1 MVLPTLKEILKKAV
15 RVLNKTIKLSELH
28 LSNFKGVKSFTLETG
43 GESAKV
49 YGDNATGKTTLF
61 DAFTWLLFDKD
72 SQNKKDFE
80 IKTLSKD
87 NKAVSGIDHEVSA
100 VLLIDGKSV
109 ELKKVYSEKW
119 TKKRGSAKQVFSG
132 HTTDYYVNDV
142 PVKKKEFVEKVND
155 IISEDI
161 FKLITSP
168 SYFNEQMKWQ
178 DRLTVL
184 MEIGGAVTDEDVIK
198 KNSSLSALPSIL
210 DERSL
215 DEQKRILAEKRKK
228 ITKLLEQFPVRI
240 DEINRSIEDVT
251 ALKQEQLKKDL
262 KALQTSIDHLE
273 KEARSIRADAGAD
286 RKKRMLQLEGDLQQI
301 MNEYDSKRFQVVNE
315 KKEAYYLA
323 KNSLTQTQNDL
334 INLISKKEHLT
345 SFLSQIDKERLVLR
359 EEWSKKYEESFED
372 HQTDCPTCG
381 QALPEEKIQAAIEK
395 FNLQKS
401 ASLERIADKG
411 KQLGIEYDNK
421 QNELYEVDEQI
432 QKLNLEERFKASNLE
447 KLKENME
454 QAEAS
459 IAPLSDNPIYLDKIE
474 EIEKINN
481 EIQSDEQETSGT
493 VQAINEQ
500 IKEKQQEMT
509 LIRNDLSRIDQAQ
522 KALNRIEE
530 LKDEERKMADEY
542 NEVEQ
547 QSFLIE
553 EFIRTKMNLMEE
565 RINSKFKY
573 ARFKLFEEQ
582 VNGGLT
588 ETCETLYEGVPYSK
602 GLNNAAR
609 INVGLDIIN
618 TLNEHYG
625 ISAPIFVDN
634 SEAVTDLIDV
644 NAQVISLIVSKQD
657 KQLRVET
664 DDNLLAVDCEVIA

>member
-1 MVLPTLKEILKKAV
+1 MTKNIRLA
-15 RVLNKTIKLSELH
+15 ELH

-43 GESAKV
+43 GASAKV

-61 DAFTWLLFDKD
+61 DAFMWLLFDKD

-80 IKTLSKD
+80 IKKLSKD
-87 NKAVSGIDHEVSA
+87 NKAVSGLDHEVSA
-100 VLLIDGKSV
+100 VLQIDGKSV

-142 PVKKKEFVEKVND
+142 PVKKKEFAEKVND

-178 DRLTVL
+178 ERLDVL
-184 MEIGGAVTDEDVIK
+184 MEIGGAVTDEDVIS
-198 KNSSLSALPSIL
+198 KNNSLSKLQSIL
-210 DERSL
+210 DGKSL
-215 DEQKRILAEKRKK
+215 DEQKRILTEKRKK
-228 ITKLLEQFPVRI
+228 IIKNLEQFPVRI
-240 DEINRSIEDVT
+240 DEINRSIDDVSD
-251 ALKQEQLKKDL
+251 LDHEQLKEEL
-262 KALQTSIDHLE
+262 KALESSLMALE
-273 KEARSIRADAGAD
+273 EKVRSIKADAGAD
-286 RKKRMLQLEGDLQQI
+286 GKKRMLQLEGELQQI
-301 MNEYDSKRFQVVNE
+301 MNEYDSERFKVVNE

-323 KNSLTQTQNDL
+323 KNSLTQTKNDL
-334 INLISKKEHLT
+334 IHLITKKEHLT
-345 SFLSQIDKERLVLR
+345 SFLSQIDKERLELR

-401 ASLERIADKG
+401 DSLERIVDKG
-411 KQLGIEYDNK
+411 KQLGIEYENK

-432 QKLNLEERFKASNLE
+432 QKWNLEEKFKASAVE
-447 KLKENME
+447 KLKEDME

-459 IAPLSDNPIYLDKIE
+459 IAPLSDNSLYLAKIE
-474 EIEKINN
+474 ELEKINN
-481 EIQSDEQETSGT
+481 EVQSDEQETSGT

-522 KALNRIEE
+522 KALDRIEE
-530 LKDEERKMADEY
+530 LKEEERKMADDY

-565 RINSKFKY
+565 RINSKFKF
-573 ARFKLFEEQ
+573 ASFKLFEEQ
-582 VNGGLT
+582 VNGSLT

-634 SEAVTDLIDV
+634 SEAVTELIETDS
-644 NAQVISLIVSKQD
+644 QLISLVVSKKD
-657 KQLRVET
+657 KQLRVVNQ
-664 DDNLLAVDCEVIA
+664 DDVTGGYR

>member
-1 MVLPTLKEILKKAV
+1 M
-15 RVLNKTIKLSELH
+15 NKNIRLAELH

-87 NKAVSGIDHEVSA
+87 NKAVSGVEHEVSA

-142 PVKKKEFVEKVND
+142 PVKKKEFTEKVND

-178 DRLTVL
+178 DRLNVL
-184 MEIGGAVTDEDVIK
+184 MEIGGAVTDEDVIS
-198 KNSSLSALPSIL
+198 KNNSLSKLQSIL
-210 DERSL
+210 DGKSL

-228 ITKLLEQFPVRI
+228 ITKLLEQYPVRI
-240 DEINRSIEDVT
+240 DEINRSIDDVSD
-251 ALKQEQLKKDL
+251 LNHEQLKEEL
-262 KALQTSIDHLE
+262 KALESSLMALE
-273 KEARSIRADAGAD
+273 DKVRSIRSDAGAD

-315 KKEAYYLA
+315 KKEAYYKA
-323 KNSLTQTQNDL
+323 KNDLSQIQNDL
-334 INLISKKEHLT
+334 SNLITKKEHLT
-345 SFLSQIDKERLVLR
+345 SFLSQIDKERFELR

-381 QALPEEKIQAAIEK
+381 QSLPEEKIQAAIEK

-401 ASLERIADKG
+401 AFLERIADKG

-421 QNELYEVDEQI
+421 QNELYEVDEQL
-432 QKLNLEERFKASNLE
+432 QKLNLEEKFKASNLE

-459 IAPLSDNPIYLDKIE
+459 IAPLSDNPMYLDKVEELE
-474 EIEKINN
+474 EINK

-530 LKDEERKMADEY
+530 LKEEERKMADDY
-542 NEVEQ
+542 NEIEKE
-547 QSFLIE
+547 SYLIE

-634 SEAVTDLIDV
+634 SEAVTCLIDV
-644 NAQVISLIVSKQD
+644 NAQVISLIVSDKD

-664 DDNLLAVDCEVIA
+664 DDNLLTVDCEVIA

>member
-1 MVLPTLKEILKKAV
+1 MTKNIRLA
-15 RVLNKTIKLSELH
+15 ELH

-61 DAFTWLLFDKD
+61 DAFMWLLFDKD

-87 NKAVSGIDHEVSA
+87 NKAVSGVDHEVSA

-132 HTTDYYVNDV
+132 HTTNYHVNGV
-142 PVKKKEFVEKVND
+142 PVKKKEFAEKVNE

-178 DRLTVL
+178 DRLAVL

-198 KNSSLSALPSIL
+198 QDSSLSKLQSIL

-215 DEQKRILAEKRKK
+215 DEQKSILAEKRKK
-228 ITKLLEQFPVRI
+228 ITKLMEQYPVRI
-240 DEINRSIEDVT
+240 DEINRSIDDVSD
-251 ALKQEQLKKDL
+251 LDHEQLKEEL
-262 KALQTSIDHLE
+262 KALESSLMALE
-273 KEARSIRADAGAD
+273 DNVRSIKADEGAD
-286 RKKRMLQLEGDLQQI
+286 RKKRVLQLEGDLQQI
-301 MNEYDSKRFQVVNE
+301 MNEYDSERFQVVNE
-315 KKEAYYLA
+315 KKEAYYKA
-323 KNSLTQTQNDL
+323 KNDLSQIQNDL
-334 INLISKKEHLT
+334 SNLITKKEHLT
-345 SFLSQIDKERLVLR
+345 PFLSQIDKERFELR
-359 EEWSKKYEESFED
+359 EEWSKKYEESFDD
-372 HQTDCPTCG
+372 HQKDCPTCG

-401 ASLERIADKG
+401 ESLERIVDKG

-432 QKLNLEERFKASNLE
+432 QKLNLEEKFKASNLE

-454 QAEAS
+454 QAETS
-459 IAPLSDNPIYLDKIE
+459 IAPLSDNPMYLAKVE
-474 EIEKINN
+474 ELEKINN
-481 EIQSDEQETSGT
+481 EIQSGEQETSGT

-500 IKEKQQEMT
+500 IKGKQQEMT

-522 KALNRIEE
+522 KALNRVEE

-634 SEAVTDLIDV
+634 AEAVTEL
-644 NAQVISLIVSKQD
+644 
-657 KQLRVET
+657 
-664 DDNLLAVDCEVIA
+664 

>member
-1 MVLPTLKEILKKAV
+1 MTKNIRLA
-15 RVLNKTIKLSELH
+15 ELH

-87 NKAVSGIDHEVSA
+87 NKAVSGVEHEVSA
-100 VLLIDGKSV
+100 VLLIDGKAV

-132 HTTDYYVNDV
+132 HTTDYHVNGV

-178 DRLTVL
+178 DRLNVL
-184 MEIGGAVTDEDVIK
+184 MEIGGAVTDDDVIK
-198 KNSSLSALPSIL
+198 KNSSLSKLHSIL
-210 DERSL
+210 EERSL
-215 DEQKRILAEKRKK
+215 DEQKSILAEKRKK
-228 ITKLLEQFPVRI
+228 INKLLEQYPVRI

-251 ALKQEQLKKDL
+251 TLNQEQLKEDL
-262 KALQTSIDHLE
+262 KALQASIDDLE
-273 KEARSIRADAGAD
+273 KEARCIRADAGAD
-286 RKKRMLQLEGDLQQI
+286 RKKRMLQLEGELQQI
-301 MNEYDSKRFQVVNE
+301 KNDHDSERFQIVNE

-334 INLISKKEHLT
+334 INLIAKKEHLT
-345 SFLSQIDKERLVLR
+345 SFLSQIDKERLELR

-401 ASLERIADKG
+401 DSLERIADKG
-411 KQLGIEYDNK
+411 KQLGIEYDKK

-432 QKLNLEERFKASNLE
+432 QKLNLEEKFKASNLE
-447 KLKENME
+447 KLKEDME
-454 QAEAS
+454 KAEAS
-459 IAPLSDNPIYLDKIE
+459 IAPLSNNPTYIEKVE
-474 EIEKINN
+474 EIEKIKN
-481 EIQSDEQETSGT
+481 EIQSDEQETIGT

-522 KALNRIEE
+522 KALNRIDE
-530 LKDEERKMADEY
+530 LKEEERKMADEY
-542 NEVEQ
+542 NDVEQ

-565 RINSKFKY
+565 RINSKFKF

-634 SEAVTDLIDV
+634 SEAVTNLIDV
-644 NAQVISLIVSKQD
+644 NAQVISLIVSEKD
-657 KQLRVET
+657 KQLRVKT
-664 DDNLLAVDCEVIA
+664 DDNLLTVDCEVIA

>member
-1 MVLPTLKEILKKAV
+1 MTKNIRLA
-15 RVLNKTIKLSELH
+15 ELH

-87 NKAVSGIDHEVSA
+87 NKAVSGVEHEVSA

-142 PVKKKEFVEKVND
+142 PVKKKEFTEKVND

-178 DRLTVL
+178 DRLNVL
-184 MEIGGAVTDEDVIK
+184 MEIGGAVTDEDVIS
-198 KNSSLSALPSIL
+198 KNNSLSKLQSIL
-210 DERSL
+210 DGKSL

-228 ITKLLEQFPVRI
+228 ITKLLEQYPVRI
-240 DEINRSIEDVT
+240 DEINRSIDDVSD
-251 ALKQEQLKKDL
+251 LNHEQLKEEL
-262 KALQTSIDHLE
+262 KALESSLMALE
-273 KEARSIRADAGAD
+273 DKVRSIRSDAGAD

-315 KKEAYYLA
+315 KKEAYYKA
-323 KNSLTQTQNDL
+323 KNDLSQIQNDL
-334 INLISKKEHLT
+334 SNLITKKEHLT
-345 SFLSQIDKERLVLR
+345 SFLSQIDKERFELR

-381 QALPEEKIQAAIEK
+381 QSLPEEKIQAAIEK

-401 ASLERIADKG
+401 AFLERIADKG

-421 QNELYEVDEQI
+421 QNELYEVDEQL
-432 QKLNLEERFKASNLE
+432 QKLNLEEKFKASNLE

-459 IAPLSDNPIYLDKIE
+459 IAPLSDNPMYLDKVE
-474 EIEKINN
+474 ELEKINK

-530 LKDEERKMADEY
+530 LKEEERKMADDY
-542 NEVEQ
+542 NEIEKE
-547 QSFLIE
+547 SYLIE

-565 RINSKFKY
+565 RINSKFKF

-634 SEAVTDLIDV
+634 SEAVTNLIPV

-657 KQLRVET
+657 KELRVET
-664 DDNLLAVDCEVIA
+664 DDNLLTVDCEVIA

>member
-1 MVLPTLKEILKKAV
+1 MTKNI
-15 RVLNKTIKLSELH
+15 RLSELH

-61 DAFTWLLFDKD
+61 DAFMWLLFDKD

-87 NKAVSGIDHEVSA
+87 NKAVSGVDHEVSA
-100 VLLIDGKSV
+100 VLLIDGKPI

-178 DRLTVL
+178 DRLNVL
-184 MEIGGAVTDEDVIK
+184 MEIGGAVTDDDVIK
-198 KNSSLSALPSIL
+198 QASSLSKLQSIL

-228 ITKLLEQFPVRI
+228 ITKLLEQYPVRI
-240 DEINRSIEDVT
+240 DEINRSIEDVST
-251 ALKQEQLKKDL
+251 LNQEQLKEDL
-262 KALQTSIDHLE
+262 KALQASIDDLE
-273 KEARSIRADAGAD
+273 KEASSIRADAGAD

-334 INLISKKEHLT
+334 INLITKKEHLT
-345 SFLSQIDKERLVLR
+345 SFLSQIDKERLELR

-432 QKLNLEERFKASNLE
+432 QKLNLEEKFKASNLE

-459 IAPLSDNPIYLDKIE
+459 IAPLSNNPIYLAKIE
-474 EIEKINN
+474 EIEEINK

-530 LKDEERKMADEY
+530 LKEEERKMADDY
-542 NEVEQ
+542 NEIEKE
-547 QSFLIE
+547 SYLIE

-565 RINSKFKY
+565 RINSKFKF

-634 SEAVTDLIDV
+634 SEAVTDLIEV
-644 NAQVISLIVSKQD
+644 NAQVISLIVSKPD

-664 DDNLLAVDCEVIA
+664 DDNLLTVDCEVIA

>member
-1 MVLPTLKEILKKAV
+1 MTKNIRLA
-15 RVLNKTIKLSELH
+15 ELH
-28 LSNFKGVKSFTLETG
+28 LSNFKGVKSFPLETG

-132 HTTDYYVNDV
+132 HTTNYHVNGV
-142 PVKKKEFVEKVND
+142 PVKKKEFAEKVNE

-178 DRLTVL
+178 DRLAVL
-184 MEIGGAVTDEDVIK
+184 MEIGGAVTDDDVIK
-198 KNSSLSALPSIL
+198 QDSSLSKLQSIL
-210 DERSL
+210 GERSL
-215 DEQKRILAEKRKK
+215 DEQKSILAEKRKK

-251 ALKQEQLKKDL
+251 DIDQEQLKKEDL
-262 KALQTSIDHLE
+262 KALQASIDDLE
-273 KEARSIRADAGAD
+273 KEAHSIRVDAGAD

-301 MNEYDSKRFQVVNE
+301 KNDHDTERFQVVNE
-315 KKEAYYLA
+315 KKEAYYKA
-323 KNSLTQTQNDL
+323 KNSLSQ
-334 INLISKKEHLT
+334 IKHNLDSLKTKKDHLT
-345 SFLSQIDKERLVLR
+345 SFLSQTDKERVELR

-372 HQTDCPTCG
+372 HQTACPTCG
-381 QALPEEKIQAAIEK
+381 QPLPEEKIQIAIEK

-401 ASLERIADKG
+401 VSLERIVDKG

-421 QNELYEVDEQI
+421 QNELYEVDEKI
-432 QKLNLEERFKASNLE
+432 QLLILEEKFTTAAVE
-447 KLKENME
+447 KLKEDME

-459 IAPLSDNPIYLDKIE
+459 IAPLSDNPLYISKIE

-481 EIQSDEQETSGT
+481 EIQSDEQETSGS

-530 LKDEERKMADEY
+530 LKEEERKMADDY

-553 EFIRTKMNLMEE
+553 EFIRTKMSLMEE

-634 SEAVTDLIDV
+634 SEAVTNLIDV

-657 KQLRVET
+657 KQLRVVNQ
-664 DDNLLAVDCEVIA
+664 DDVTGGYR

>member
-1 MVLPTLKEILKKAV
+1 MTKNIRLA
-15 RVLNKTIKLSELH
+15 ELH

-61 DAFTWLLFDKD
+61 DAFMWLLFDKD

-87 NKAVSGIDHEVSA
+87 NKAVSGVDHEVSA

-132 HTTDYYVNDV
+132 HTTNYHVNGV
-142 PVKKKEFVEKVND
+142 PVKKKEFAEKVNE

-178 DRLTVL
+178 DRLAVL

-198 KNSSLSALPSIL
+198 QDSSLSKLQSIL

-215 DEQKRILAEKRKK
+215 DEQKSILAEKRKK
-228 ITKLLEQFPVRI
+228 ITKLMEQYPVRI
-240 DEINRSIEDVT
+240 DEINRSIDDVSD
-251 ALKQEQLKKDL
+251 LDHEQLKEEL
-262 KALQTSIDHLE
+262 KALESSLMALE
-273 KEARSIRADAGAD
+273 DNVRSIKADEGAD
-286 RKKRMLQLEGDLQQI
+286 RKKRVLQLEGDLQQI
-301 MNEYDSKRFQVVNE
+301 MNEYDSERFQVVNE
-315 KKEAYYLA
+315 KKEAYCKA
-323 KNSLTQTQNDL
+323 KKDLSQIQNDL
-334 INLISKKEHLT
+334 SNLITKKEHLT
-345 SFLSQIDKERLVLR
+345 PFLSQIDKERFELR
-359 EEWSKKYEESFED
+359 EEWSKKYEESFDD
-372 HQTDCPTCG
+372 HQKDCPTCG

-401 ASLERIADKG
+401 ESLERIVDKG

-432 QKLNLEERFKASNLE
+432 QKLNLEEKFKASNLE

-454 QAEAS
+454 QAETS
-459 IAPLSDNPIYLDKIE
+459 IAPLSDNPIYLAKVE
-474 EIEKINN
+474 EHEKINN
-481 EIQSDEQETSGT
+481 EIQSGEQETSGT

-500 IKEKQQEMT
+500 IKGKQQEMT

-522 KALNRIEE
+522 KALNRVEE

-634 SEAVTDLIDV
+634 AEAVTELIETDS
-644 NAQVISLIVSKQD
+644 QLISLVVSKKD
-657 KQLRVET
+657 KQLRVVNQ
-664 DDNLLAVDCEVIA
+664 DDVTGGYR

>member
-1 MVLPTLKEILKKAV
+1 MTK
-15 RVLNKTIKLSELH
+15 NIKLAELH
-28 LSNFKGVKSFTLETG
+28 LSNFKGVKSFILETG
-43 GESAKV
+43 GESARV

-61 DAFTWLLFDKD
+61 DGFMWLLFDKD

-87 NKAVSGIDHEVSA
+87 NKAVSGVDHEVSA
-100 VLLIDGKSV
+100 VLLIDGNSV

-132 HTTDYYVNDV
+132 HTTDYYVNGV
-142 PVKKKEFVEKVND
+142 PVKKKEFTEKVND

-178 DRLTVL
+178 DRLNVL
-184 MEIGGAVTDEDVIK
+184 MEIGGAVTDEDVISE
-198 KNSSLSALPSIL
+198 NNSLSKLQSIL
-210 DERSL
+210 DGKSL
-215 DEQKRILAEKRKK
+215 DEQKRILTEKRKK
-228 ITKLLEQFPVRI
+228 ITKNLEQYPVRI
-240 DEINRSIEDVT
+240 DEINRSIDDVSD
-251 ALKQEQLKKDL
+251 LDHEQLKEEL
-262 KALQTSIDHLE
+262 KALESSLMALE
-273 KEARSIRADAGAD
+273 EKVRSIKADEGAD
-286 RKKRMLQLEGDLQQI
+286 RKKRMLQLEGELQQI
-301 MNEYDSKRFQVVNE
+301 KNEHDSQRFEVINK
-315 KKEAYYLA
+315 KKEAYYLE

-334 INLISKKEHLT
+334 INLITKKKHLT
-345 SFLSQIDKERLVLR
+345 SFLSQIDKERLELR
-359 EEWSKKYEESFED
+359 EEWSKKYEESFKD

-401 ASLERIADKG
+401 EALERIVDKG
-411 KQLGIEYDNK
+411 KKIGIEYENK
-421 QNELYEVDEQI
+421 ANELYEVDEQI
-432 QKLNLEERFKASNLE
+432 QKLNLEEKFKASVVE
-447 KLKENME
+447 KLKEDME

-459 IAPLSDNPIYLDKIE
+459 IAPLSENPLYLAKIE
-474 EIEKINN
+474 ELEKINN
-481 EIQSDEQETSGT
+481 EIQSDEQETSGA
-493 VQAINEQ
+493 VQTINEQ
-500 IKEKQQEMT
+500 IKEKKQEMK
-509 LIRNDLSRIDQAQ
+509 LVLNDLLCIDKAKQAL
-522 KALNRIEE
+522 KRIEE
-530 LKDEERKMADEY
+530 LKDEERKMADDY

-547 QSFLIE
+547 ESFLIE

-634 SEAVTDLIDV
+634 SEAVTNLIDV
-644 NAQVISLIVSKQD
+644 NAQVISLIVSRQD
-657 KQLRVET
+657 KELRVITNEEDT
-664 DDNLLAVDCEVIA
+664 NE

>member
-1 MVLPTLKEILKKAV
+1 MTKNIRLA
-15 RVLNKTIKLSELH
+15 ELH

-61 DAFTWLLFDKD
+61 DAFMWLLFDKD

-142 PVKKKEFVEKVND
+142 PVKKKEFAEKVNE

-178 DRLTVL
+178 DRLGVL
-184 MEIGGAVTDEDVIK
+184 MEIGGAVTDEDVIS
-198 KNSSLSALPSIL
+198 KNKSLSKLQSIL
-210 DERSL
+210 DEKSI

-251 ALKQEQLKKDL
+251 ALDQEQLKEDL
-262 KALQTSIDHLE
+262 KAIQASIDDME
-273 KEARSIRADAGAD
+273 KEARSIKADAGAD
-286 RKKRMLQLEGDLQQI
+286 RKKRMLQLEGELQQI
-301 MNEYDSKRFQVVNE
+301 KNEHDSQRFEVINK
-315 KKEAYYLA
+315 KKEAYYKA
-323 KNSLTQTQNDL
+323 KNDLSQIQNDL
-334 INLISKKEHLT
+334 SNLIMNKDHLT
-345 SFLSQIDKERLVLR
+345 SFLSQTDKERVELR

-401 ASLERIADKG
+401 DSLERIVDKG
-411 KQLGIEYDNK
+411 KQLGLEYDKK

-432 QKLNLEERFKASNLE
+432 QKLNLEEKFKASNLK

-459 IAPLSDNPIYLDKIE
+459 ITPLSDNPMYMAKVE
-474 EIEKINN
+474 EFEKINN

-530 LKDEERKMADEY
+530 LKEEERKMADEY

-565 RINSKFKY
+565 RINNAFKF

-634 SEAVTDLIDV
+634 SEAVTCLIDV
-644 NAQVISLIVSKQD
+644 NAQVISLIVSDKD
-657 KQLRVET
+657 KQLRVEP
-664 DDNLLAVDCEVIA
+664 DDNLPTVDCEVIA

>member
-1 MVLPTLKEILKKAV
+1 MTKNIRLA
-15 RVLNKTIKLSELH
+15 ELH

-142 PVKKKEFVEKVND
+142 PVKKKEFTEKVND

-178 DRLTVL
+178 DRLNVL
-184 MEIGGAVTDEDVIK
+184 MEIGGAVTDEDVIS
-198 KNSSLSALPSIL
+198 KNNSLSKLQSIL
-210 DERSL
+210 DGKSL

-228 ITKLLEQFPVRI
+228 INKLLEQYPVRI

-251 ALKQEQLKKDL
+251 ALNQEQLKEDL
-262 KALQTSIDHLE
+262 KAIQASIDDME
-273 KEARSIRADAGAD
+273 KEARSIKADAGAD
-286 RKKRMLQLEGDLQQI
+286 RNKRILQLEGDLQQI
-301 MNEYDSKRFQVVNE
+301 KNDHDTERFQIVNE
-315 KKEAYYLA
+315 KKEAFYQA
-323 KNSLTQTQNDL
+323 KNSLSQIKHQLDSLKT
-334 INLISKKEHLT
+334 KKDHLT
-345 SFLSQIDKERLVLR
+345 SFLSQTDKERVELR
-359 EEWSKKYEESFED
+359 EEWSKKNEETFED
-372 HQTDCPTCG
+372 HLTDCPTCG
-381 QALPEEKIQAAIEK
+381 QALPEGQIQAAIEK

-401 ASLERIADKG
+401 ESLERIVDKG

-421 QNELYEVDEQI
+421 QNELYEVDEKI
-432 QKLNLEERFKASNLE
+432 QLLILEEKFTTAAVE
-447 KLKENME
+447 KLKEDME

-459 IAPLSDNPIYLDKIE
+459 IAPITNNPTYQAKIE
-474 EIEKINN
+474 EIERIKS
-481 EIQSDEQETSGT
+481 EIQSDEQETSGA
-493 VQAINEQ
+493 VQSINEQ

-530 LKDEERKMADEY
+530 LKDEERKMADDY

-634 SEAVTDLIDV
+634 SEAVTCLIDV
-644 NAQVISLIVSKQD
+644 NAQVISLIVSDKD

-664 DDNLLAVDCEVIA
+664 DDNLLTVDCEVIA

>member
-1 MVLPTLKEILKKAV
+1 MTKNIRLA
-15 RVLNKTIKLSELH
+15 ELH

-49 YGDNATGKTTLF
+49 YGGNATGKTTLF
-61 DAFTWLLFDKD
+61 DAFMWLLFDKD

-87 NKAVSGIDHEVSA
+87 NKAVSGVDHEVSA
-100 VLLIDGKSV
+100 ALLINGKSV

-132 HTTDYYVNDV
+132 HTTDYYVNGV
-142 PVKKKEFVEKVND
+142 PVKKKEFTEKVND

-178 DRLTVL
+178 DRLNVL
-184 MEIGGAVTDEDVIK
+184 MEIGGAVTDEDVISE
-198 KNSSLSALPSIL
+198 NNSLSKLQSIL

-215 DEQKRILAEKRKK
+215 DEQKSILAEKRKK
-228 ITKLLEQFPVRI
+228 ITKLLEQYPVRI
-240 DEINRSIEDVT
+240 DEINRSIDDVT
-251 ALKQEQLKKDL
+251 DIDQEQLKKEDL
-262 KALQTSIDHLE
+262 KALQASIDDLE
-273 KEARSIRADAGAD
+273 KEAHSIRVDAGAD

-301 MNEYDSKRFQVVNE
+301 KNDHDTERFQVVNE
-315 KKEAYYLA
+315 KKEAYYKA
-323 KNSLTQTQNDL
+323 KNSLSQ
-334 INLISKKEHLT
+334 IKHNLDSLKTKKDHLT
-345 SFLSQIDKERLVLR
+345 SFLSQTDKERVELR

-372 HQTDCPTCG
+372 HQTACPTCG
-381 QALPEEKIQAAIEK
+381 QPLPEEKIQTAIEK

-401 ASLERIADKG
+401 VSLERIVDKG

-421 QNELYEVDEQI
+421 QNELYEVDEKI
-432 QKLNLEERFKASNLE
+432 QLLILEEKFTTAAVE
-447 KLKENME
+447 KLKEDME

-459 IAPLSDNPIYLDKIE
+459 IAPLSDNPLYISKIE

-481 EIQSDEQETSGT
+481 EIQSDEQETSGS

-530 LKDEERKMADEY
+530 LKEEERKMADDY

-553 EFIRTKMNLMEE
+553 EFIRTKMSLMEE

-634 SEAVTDLIDV
+634 SEAVTNLIDV

-657 KQLRVET
+657 KQLRVVNQ
-664 DDNLLAVDCEVIA
+664 DDVTGGYR